1 MLLWIS
7 SVLFWISEKLL
18 AVFSVDCFSSLIALI
33 ISRTTET
40 TSLIALEIFSINSVI
55 CTVASLVCVAIPE
68 ISVATTEN
76 PLPASP
82 ALAASILAF
91 KAKRLVCE
99 VIPEISSTMEC
110 ISSMYLSNVSSCP
123 ATLSPFST
131 ECSTWD
137 TSTSISFP
145 ALSNTCNVCCMLS
158 LIRSAALLTSS
169 TFCWIASVCCI
180 CVCTALAV
188 SVVPLPTSDI
198 ASLVNLEALLRFSTF
213 P

>member
-1 MLLWIS
+1 MPISLSRSPNTLLVWLSSSPCWSIISVTFFMVSTVVLELRINSSIMPVIWLADSLDCSASFLIS
-7 SVLFWISEKLL
+7 S
-18 AVFSVDCFSSLIALI
+18 
-33 ISRTTET
+33 
-40 TSLIALEIFSINSVI
+40 
-55 CTVASLVCVAIPE
+55 
-68 ISVATTEN
+68 ATTAN
-76 PLPASP
+76 PLPCSP

-131 ECSTWD
+131 EWSTCD

-145 ALSNTCNVCCMLS
+145 ALSSTCKVCCILWLM
-158 LIRSAALLTSS
+158 RSATLLTIS

-180 CVCTALAV
+180 CVCTAFAV